1 MLYFPYETVVEAFAS
16 MGIDAS
22 SDEGTEESEY
32 RSKIA
37 AWEGLSQSQ
46 RESIAENLLE
56 ANRVEVERFM
66 QDLKVTVTRQV
77 ASVRIM
83 SVHGLLVERITIE
96 VAITFIQEYSEEPSE
111 QPFARYEVEVLY
123 NNGNKIDG
131 HSLDKASAV
140 QFLRDYAPPTPTAA
154 P

>member
-1 MLYFPYETVVEAFAS
+1 

-22 SDEGTEESEY
+22 SDEGTEEPEF

-56 ANRVEVERFM
+56 ANRIEVERFM

-96 VAITFIQEYSEEPSE
+96 EAITCIQEYSEEPSE
-111 QPFARYEVEVLY
+111 QPFARYAVEVLY
-123 NNGNKIDG
+123 NGNKIDG
-131 HSLDKASAV
+131 HFLDKASAV